1 MKKNKINIILIILVL
16 TIYHLGYHYFST
28 SLVAQERRTAVK
40 IIGDIVLNCGGQNI
54 PSAQTGGAG
63 QNTTLNCTGK
73 FTAAG
78 E

>member
-1 MKKNKINIILIILVL
+1 MKKNKLNIILIILIL
-16 TIYHLGYHYFST
+16 AIYRLSYHYFST
-28 SLVAQERRTAVK
+28 SLVAQERRGAVK
-40 IIGDIVLNCGGQNI
+40 IMGDIILNCGGQNV
-54 PSAQTGGAG
+54 PSAQTGGAS

>member
-1 MKKNKINIILIILVL
+1 MKKNKLNIILIILIL
-16 TIYHLGYHYFST
+16 AIYHLSYHYFST
-28 SLVAQERRTAVK
+28 SLVAQERRGAVK
-40 IIGDIVLNCGGQNI
+40 IMGDIVLNCGGQNV
-54 PSAQTGGAG
+54 PSAQTGGAS